1 MPDTHTP
8 GSGTLVLVVDD
19 EVSVL
24 RLATSVL
31 AEGGYR
37 IVIAKSSAAG
47 LDLFHK
53 LQRELSLA
61 IIDIV
66 MPGGS
71 GLELAD
77 CIRQLNPGVKIL
89 IMSGYSDS
97 VVETEAR
104 RRYPFLR
111 KPFLPRDL
119 NAKIAEV
126 LAG

>member
-1 MPDTHTP
+1 MPEARIPDAR
-8 GSGTLVLVVDD
+8 GLILIVDD

-31 AEGGYR
+31 AEAGYR
-37 IVIAKSSAAG
+37 TVVAESAAAG
-47 LDLFHK
+47 LDLFK
-53 LQRELSLA
+53 QLQAELSLVLV
-61 IIDIV
+61 DIV

-77 CIRQLNPGVKIL
+77 CIRQLDPSLKIVM
-89 IMSGYSDS
+89 MSGYSDTQ
-97 VVETEAR
+97 VETQAR

-119 NAKIAEV
+119 NAKVADV
-126 LAG
+126 LA